1 MIQKRKQRS
10 SHEHLVWKRMR
21 KAVGS
26 NIWSGLNLVQAFALG
41 IALTLMFVLIADVA
55 YGAPIEHNF
64 KSPSFNGINQSSHYL
79 TIENQETSR
88 KEAIKQEI
96 EDLQKQLERDAENT
110 TLAKFI
116 RNVESRIY
124 STLSRQLVEGMFGE
138 NPSNEGSFDIEGT
151 GITYVKDGE
160 QVELT
165 ITDENGKVTVITI
178 PIGDF
183 GI

>member
-1 MIQKRKQRS
+1 MKTTRNESEQRA
-10 SHEHLVWKRMR
+10 WRMMR
-21 KAVGS
+21 KSVGFRVWALS
-26 NIWSGLNLVQAFALG
+26 DLIQAFCLG
-41 IALTLMFVLIADVA
+41 VASVLMLLVMTQLV
-55 YGAPIEHNF
+55 YGAPIEHKF
-64 KSPSFNGINQSSHYL
+64 KSPSFSGINQSSHYL

-88 KEAIKQEI
+88 KDALKQEL

-151 GITYVKDGE
+151 GITYVKDGDI
-160 QVELT
+160 VELT

>member
-1 MIQKRKQRS
+1 LGLCWGLGL
-10 SHEHLVWKRMR
+10 SH
-21 KAVGS
+21 A
-26 NIWSGLNLVQAFALG
+26 
-41 IALTLMFVLIADVA
+41 IA
-55 YGAPIEHNF
+55 APIEHNF
-64 KSPSFNGINQSSHYL
+64 KSPSFSGINQSSHYL

-88 KEAIKQEI
+88 KDALKQEI
-96 EDLQKQLERDAENT
+96 EDLAKQAERDEQNT

-124 STLSRQLVEGMFGE
+124 STLSRQLVEQMFGE
-138 NPSNEGSFDIEGT
+138 NPQDEGSFDIEGT
-151 GITYVKDGE
+151 GIVYVKDND

-165 ITDENGKVTVITI
+165 ITDENGKVTVITV

>member
-1 MIQKRKQRS
+1 M
-10 SHEHLVWKRMR
+10 MR
-21 KAVGS
+21 KSIGK
-26 NIWSGLNLVQAFALG
+26 NIWSGGDILNA
-41 IALTLMFVLIADVA
+41 FVLGAASVLMLLLMTQFV

-64 KSPSFNGINQSSHYL
+64 KSPSFSGINQSSHYL

-88 KEAIKQEI
+88 KDALKQEL

-138 NPSNEGSFDIEGT
+138 NPSNEGSFNIEGT
-151 GITYVKDGE
+151 GITYVKDGDT
-160 QVELT
+160 VELT

>member
-1 MIQKRKQRS
+1 MVKLSDREIEARKLLRKS
-10 SHEHLVWKRMR
+10 SGM
-21 KAVGS
+21 
-26 NIWSGLNLVQAFALG
+26 NIWSMKDIIVSFLLG
-41 IALTLMFVLIADVA
+41 MAIASFISAAIA
-55 YGAPIEHNF
+55 APIEHNF
-64 KSPSFNGINQSSHYL
+64 KSPSFSGINQSSHYL

-88 KEAIKQEI
+88 KDAIKQEI
-96 EDLQKQLERDAENT
+96 EDLQDQIERDAANT

-124 STLSRQLVEGMFGE
+124 STLSRQLVDEMFGE
-138 NPSNEGSFDIEGT
+138 NPSTEGSFDIEGT
-151 GITYVKDGE
+151 GIQYVRDDT

-165 ITDENGKVTVITI
+165 ITDEDGSTTVITV

>member
-1 MIQKRKQRS
+1 MKTTRKRSEQRAW
-10 SHEHLVWKRMR
+10 EMMR
-21 KAVGS
+21 KSIGK
-26 NIWSGLNLVQAFALG
+26 NIWSGVDIING
-41 IALTLMFVLIADVA
+41 FVLGVA
-55 YGAPIEHNF
+55 TVLMLLLMTQLVYGAPIEHTF

>member
-1 MIQKRKQRS
+1 M
-10 SHEHLVWKRMR
+10 MR
-21 KAVGS
+21 KSIGK
-26 NIWSGLNLVQAFALG
+26 NIWSGGDILNA
-41 IALTLMFVLIADVA
+41 FVLGAASVLMLLLMTQFV

-64 KSPSFNGINQSSHYL
+64 KSPSFSGINQSSHYL

-88 KEAIKQEI
+88 KDALKQEL

-151 GITYVKDGE
+151 GITYVKDGDN
-160 QVELT
+160 VELT

>member
-1 MIQKRKQRS
+1 
-10 SHEHLVWKRMR
+10 
-21 KAVGS
+21 
-26 NIWSGLNLVQAFALG
+26 
-41 IALTLMFVLIADVA
+41 
-55 YGAPIEHNF
+55 
-64 KSPSFNGINQSSHYL
+64 L

>member
-1 MIQKRKQRS
+1 MKIAKNS
-10 SHEHLVWKRMR
+10 L
-21 KAVGS
+21 
-26 NIWSGLNLVQAFALG
+26 FALLCSVQ
-41 IALTLMFVLIADVA
+41 IIQA
-55 YGAPIEHNF
+55 APLEHNF
-64 KSPSFNGINQSSHYL
+64 KSPSFSGVNQSSHYL

-88 KEAIKQEI
+88 KEVIKQEV

-124 STLSRQLVEGMFGE
+124 STLSRQIVDSMFGE
-138 NPSNEGSFDIEGT
+138 NPSDMGSFDIEGT
-151 GITYVKDGE
+151 GITYVKDGDK
-160 QVELT
+160 VELT
-165 ITDENGKVTVITI
+165 ITDEYGKVTVITI

>member
-1 MIQKRKQRS
+1 MKITRS
-10 SHEHLVWKRMR
+10 SL
-21 KAVGS
+21 
-26 NIWSGLNLVQAFALG
+26 FALLCSVQ
-41 IALTLMFVLIADVA
+41 IAHA
-55 YGAPIEHNF
+55 APIEHSF
-64 KSPSFNGINQSSHYL
+64 KSPSFSGVNQSSHYL

-88 KEAIKQEI
+88 KEAIKQEV

-124 STLSRQLVEGMFGE
+124 STLSRQIVDSMFGE
-138 NPSNEGSFDIEGT
+138 NPSDMGSFDIEGT
-151 GITYVKDGE
+151 GITYVKDGDK
-160 QVELT
+160 VELT
-165 ITDENGKVTVITI
+165 ITDEYGKVTVITI

>member
-1 MIQKRKQRS
+1 
-10 SHEHLVWKRMR
+10 MR
-21 KAVGS
+21 KSIGS
-26 NIWSGLNLVQAFALG
+26 RVWSGSDLLHAFVVGVISASLVLLF
-41 IALTLMFVLIADVA
+41 TNVA

-88 KEAIKQEI
+88 KEAIKQEL
-96 EDLQKQLERDAENT
+96 EDLQKQLERDAKNT

-124 STLSRQLVEGMFGE
+124 STLSRQLVEEMFGE
-138 NPSNEGSFDIEGT
+138 NPSDSGEFEIEGA
-151 GITYVKDGE
+151 GISYVKDDVE
-160 QVELT
+160 NTVELT
-165 ITDENGKVTVITI
+165 VTDEDGSTTVIVI

-183 GI
+183 GF